1 MSQPIRSYGKPTK
14 GEAPRRDDVGK
25 ATAPEAPTPEAVEI
39 SGTMKSEHNFN
50 VPYSES
56 GVNGETPISPNT

>member
-1 MSQPIRSYGKPTK
+1 MSQSIRSHGKPTI
-14 GEAPRRDDVGK
+14 GEAPQRDDVGK
-25 ATAPEAPTPEAVEI
+25 ATAPEAPTSEAVEI
-39 SGTMKSEHNFN
+39 MGLKSLSNFK